1 MVTRKLHTS
10 KLVYISLKI
19 PFNLFINTT
28 MLYFVSTILYINQY
42 QTTNSSQLLFAKYQ
56 IKIPIFLLHRQK
68 IKISNKT
75 HRKRSR
81 KEKKR
86 RGKGN
91 AIRHVS
97 IFQLPMCFL
106 DRENRSCDQPRA
118 ERPFVL
124 HRLCSMTMSTPV
136 RS

>member
-1 MVTRKLHTS
+1 MVTQKLHTS
-10 KLVYISLKI
+10 KLIYISLKI

-28 MLYFVSTILYINQY
+28 MLYFVSTRFISINIKQRIHPNY
-42 QTTNSSQLLFAKYQ
+42 YSLNIKLKFQSSSPVGKRS
-56 IKIPIFLLHRQK
+56 KIG
-68 IKISNKT
+68 NKT

-91 AIRHVS
+91 AIRRVS
-97 IFQLPMCFL
+97 IFQLPMRFL